1 MKISILGPRGTFS
14 EEAAHKFS
22 KTPELL
28 LGKDMEEIFESV
40 LSRKADY
47 GIVPVENSLEGS
59 VGVTLELLQKK
70 DTKICGE
77 IILNIRH
84 SLVALPSVGLPDI
97 KEIISHPHA
106 LAQCKNFIRNL
117 KANTRSFH
125 STAEAA
131 REIAQQKLKNV
142 AAIAPKIAAQLY
154 NLKILK
160 EDIQDENR
168 NQTRF
173 LVIATEDHEKTGRD
187 KTSIILGLKDRP
199 GALYDALEGFALEKI
214 NLTKIESRP
223 SRKALGD
230 YVFYI
235 DFEGHRKDARVRKVL
250 RNLKKRVAFMKIL
263 GSYPLSRNSF
273 ICKTLYSYNKP
284 SNLEASYGN

>member
-14 EEAAHKFS
+14 EEAVHKFF
-22 KTPELL
+22 KTPKLL
-28 LGKDMEEIFESV
+28 LGKNIEEIFDSV
-40 LSRKADY
+40 LSGKADY

-70 DTKICGE
+70 DAKIYGE
-77 IILNIRH
+77 IILDIRH
-84 SLVALPSVGLPDI
+84 SLMALPKAELSDI
-97 KEIISHPHA
+97 KEIMSHPHA
-106 LAQCKNFIRNL
+106 LAQCKNFIKVL

-142 AAIAPKIAAQLY
+142 AAVAPKVAAQLY

-160 EDIQDENR
+160 EDIQDENH

-173 LVIATEDHEKTGRD
+173 FVIAKKDHEKTGRD

-199 GALYDALEGFALEKI
+199 GALYEALKGFALEKI

-235 DFEGHRKDARVRKVL
+235 DFEGHREDVRIRKVL
-250 RNLKKRVAFMKIL
+250 RDLKKQATFVKVL
-263 GSYPLSRNSF
+263 GSYCTTVR
-273 ICKTLYSYNKP
+273 
-284 SNLEASYGN
+284 

>member
-14 EEAAHKFS
+14 EEAAHKFF

-28 LGKDMEEIFESV
+28 LSEDIEEIFESV
-40 LSRKADY
+40 LSGKADY

-70 DTKICGE
+70 DVKIYGE
-77 IILNIRH
+77 IILDIRH
-84 SLVALPSVGLPDI
+84 SLMALPKVGLRDI

-106 LAQCKNFIRNL
+106 LAQCKNFIKTM
-117 KANTRSFH
+117 KASTRSSH

-131 REIAQQKLKNV
+131 REITQQKIKNA

-173 LVIATEDHEKTGRD
+173 LVIAKKDHEKTGRD
-187 KTSIILGLKDRP
+187 KTSIILGLRDRP
-199 GALYDALEGFALEKI
+199 GALYEALKGFALEKI

-235 DFEGHRKDARVRKVL
+235 DFEGHREDDRVKKVL
-250 RNLKKRVAFMKIL
+250 EKLREQVAFMKIL
-263 GSYPLSRNSF
+263 GSYHTTVR
-273 ICKTLYSYNKP
+273 
-284 SNLEASYGN
+284 

>member
-14 EEAAHKFS
+14 EEAAHKFF
-22 KTPELL
+22 KNHELL
-28 LGKDMEEIFESV
+28 LGKDIEEIFESV
-40 LSRKADY
+40 LSGKAEY

-70 DTKICGE
+70 NVKIYGE
-77 IILNIRH
+77 IILDIRH
-84 SLVALPSVGLPDI
+84 SLMALPSAGLRDI

-106 LAQCKNFIRNL
+106 LAQCKNFIKTL
-117 KANTRSFH
+117 KVNTRSFH

-131 REIAQQKLKNV
+131 REIAQHKLKNA
-142 AAIAPKIAAQLY
+142 AAIAPKVAAQLY

-160 EDIQDENR
+160 EDIQDENH

-173 LVIATEDHEKTGRD
+173 FVIAKKDYEKTGRD
-187 KTSIILGLKDRP
+187 KTSIIFGLKDRP
-199 GALYDALEGFALEKI
+199 GALYEALEGFALEKI

-235 DFEGHRKDARVRKVL
+235 DFEGHREDARIRKVL
-250 RNLKKRVAFMKIL
+250 RNLKKRVAFMKVL
-263 GSYPLSRNSF
+263 GSYSCLR
-273 ICKTLYSYNKP
+273 K
-284 SNLEASYGN
+284 G